1 MLEQM
6 ESKNTSKVKFEV
18 PAGKAVMPPAEGRTL
33 HDLIMFKMQTGDYVD
48 ENVDPDSISQ
58 LETQGVLDAKVI
70 AAYKKVGVV
79 MRSYKSGK
87 LPKAF
92 KIIP

>member
-1 MLEQM
+1 M

-58 LETQGVLDAKVI
+58 LET
-70 AAYKKVGVV
+70 
-79 MRSYKSGK
+79 
-87 LPKAF
+87 
-92 KIIP
+92 